1 MKITQFTGRLLIL
14 CLISFS
20 TLAQGKISNS
30 ILSQLNISS
39 TIPGK
44 IEMSAPD
51 IAENGSIVSIKINRI
66 TLEDDS
72 VFVESVYIFSSLRKK
87 HIAHFKLGKEM
98 IPEDI
103 QTRIKLGKT
112 ATVSVLAMLSDGRV
126 LSATKQVKVTIGGC
140 GGGYYQG
147 GQSNTWRP
155 RIQNTSVP
163 VQNRERYATLNEN
176 PLKQVSKTPVSTFSV
191 DVDTGSYSNV
201 RRFIVKEGILPAT
214 DAVRTEELVNYFSY
228 DYPLPENKDIP
239 FTVNAEIA
247 PTPWNRHTQLLHIGL
262 KGYEVPSPNLPAA
275 NLVFLIDVSGS
286 MHSPDKIGLLK
297 ASLRLLTNRLR
308 LIDRVSMVVYA
319 GASGVVLEPTSGA
332 HRHKILAALD
342 SLAAGGSTN
351 GGAGIQLAYA
361 KAREAF
367 IPGGINRVIIATDG
381 DFNVGT
387 VNQTALIDLVK
398 HQRSSGIGLTALGF
412 GRGNYNEHL
421 MEQLAD
427 NGDGNYAYID
437 NLNEA
442 RKVLVEQLSAT
453 LFTIARDVKVQV
465 EFNPAIVAEYRLI
478 GYENRMLKREDFNN
492 DKVDAGDIGA
502 GHTVTAIY
510 EVTLQNSKARLV
522 DALRYQPQSIQADYT
537 GEIAQLKLRYKG
549 KEGGASNLITR
560 LVNTEDVITDLS
572 QSSEHFRFAAAVAAY
587 GQLLRGSEYIEGF
600 SYDNVKQLAATALG
614 KDNQGNR
621 RDFMK
626 MVDLTQSLQL
636 SALAQ

>member
-1 MKITQFTGRLLIL
+1 MKITKFTGRLLVL
-14 CLISFS
+14 CLIGFS

-39 TIPGK
+39 TIPDK

-51 IAENGSIVSIKINRI
+51 IAENGSTISIKINRI
-66 TLEDDS
+66 PLEDDS

-87 HIAHFKLGKEM
+87 PVAHFKLGKS
-98 IPEDI
+98 IVPEDL

-126 LSATKQVKVTIGGC
+126 LSATKQVKVTMGGC
-140 GGGYYQG
+140 GGGYYPG
-147 GQSNTWRP
+147 SQSSAWRP
-155 RIQNTSVP
+155 QFQNTPS
-163 VQNRERYATLNEN
+163 RERYATLTDNI
-176 PLKQVSKTPVSTFSV
+176 LKQVSKSPVSTFSV

-201 RRFIVKEGILPAT
+201 RRFIVKEGVLPLT

-228 DYPLPENKDIP
+228 DYPLPENKDVP

-297 ASLRLLTNRLR
+297 ASLRLVTSRLR
-308 LIDRVSMVVYA
+308 PIDRVSMVVYA

-387 VNQTALIDLVK
+387 VNQRALIDLVK
-398 HQRSSGIGLTALGF
+398 QQRSSGIGLTALGF

-510 EVTLQNSKARLV
+510 EVTLRNSKARLV
-522 DALRYQPQSIQADYT
+522 DALRYQPQSVQAEHT

-549 KEGGASNLITR
+549 KEGGASKLIMR
-560 LVNTEDVITDLS
+560 LVNTEDVITDLA

-587 GQLLRGSEYIEGF
+587 GQLLRGSEYMESF

>member
-1 MKITQFTGRLLIL
+1 MKNKKSFGRLLVL
-14 CLISFS
+14 CLIGFS
-20 TLAQGKISNS
+20 TLAQGKISES
-30 ILSQLNISS
+30 ILNQLNISS
-39 TIPGK
+39 TVTGK
-44 IEMSAPD
+44 IEMTAPD
-51 IAENGSIVSIKINRI
+51 IAENGSITGITVNRI
-66 TLEDDS
+66 ILEDDN

-87 HIAHFKLGKEM
+87 PIAHFKLGKSV
-98 IPEDI
+98 IAEDI

-112 ATVSVLAMLSDGRV
+112 AIVTVLAMLSDGRV
-126 LSATKQVKVTIGGC
+126 LSATKQVKVTMGGC
-140 GGGYYQG
+140 GGGYYPG
-147 GQSNTWRP
+147 SYSNTSGARF
-155 RIQNTSVP
+155 QNTP
-163 VQNRERYATLNEN
+163 NRERYGKLTDNVLE
-176 PLKQVSKTPVSTFSV
+176 QVSKSPVSTFSI

-201 RRFIVKEGILPAT
+201 RRFIMKEGILPVT

-228 DYPLPENKDIP
+228 DYPLPKNKDVP
-239 FTVNAEIA
+239 FTLNTEIA
-247 PTPWNRHTQLLHIGL
+247 PTPWNRDTQLLHIGL
-262 KGYEVPSPNLPAA
+262 KGYEVPNQNLPAA

-297 ASLRLLTNRLR
+297 ASLRLVTSKLR
-308 LIDRVSMVVYA
+308 DIDRVSMVVYA

-332 HRHKILAALD
+332 YRHKILAALE
-342 SLAAGGSTN
+342 SLSAGGSTN

-387 VNQTALIDLVK
+387 VNQAALINLVK
-398 HQRSSGIGLTALGF
+398 QQRSSGIGLTALGF

-427 NGDGNYAYID
+427 HGDGNYAYID

-442 RKVLVEQLSAT
+442 RKVLVEELSAT
-453 LFTIARDVKVQV
+453 LFTIAKDVKVQV

-510 EVTLQNSKARLV
+510 ELTLQRSKAKSV
-522 DALRYQPQSIQADYT
+522 DALRYQPEPVQADYE
-537 GEIAQLKLRYKG
+537 GEIAQVKLRYKG
-549 KEGGASNLITR
+549 KEGGASKLITR
-560 LVNTEDVITDLS
+560 VVNTENIITDLS
-572 QSSEHFRFAAAVAAY
+572 QSTDYFRFAAAVAAY
-587 GQLLRGSEYIEGF
+587 GQLLRGSEYLENF
-600 SYDNVKQLAATALG
+600 SYNNVKELAGTALG

-621 RDFMK
+621 RDFIR
-626 MVDLTQSLQL
+626 MVDLTLSLKL
-636 SALAQ
+636 SALAP